1 MNIQI
6 GAFEGWRAHT
16 EPVAI
21 VPLFTSPAANSLP
34 GSSSTQHTVGAAAPF
49 PDRSTASTMPQ
60 YPDHAPHTDSGS
72 GPPSLGAPVVADQK
86 ALSAALAGES
96 AILIGGAE
104 AGHNS
109 AVTLPPRDKKV
120 DEGDMLALQGVLTM
134 PPLAA
139 DTTDPAILAARLQLH
154 PAGADQLNEGLFHY
168 LITRPWV
175 TDTIDGVQYFCAE
188 QVSTALSEEH
198 KAACCRQ
205 QVKVLQA
212 AFDHE
217 SEYLAVLLHGTA
229 QQRARDG
236 CKESTGLSSVSER
249 VSALVQHIVNS
260 EPADLLQDH
269 SHQSL
274 AHALRMSQ
282 ASMPPALGVAL
293 QRLRERHF
301 QLRAAQLA
309 AQAVAADAKVY
320 RDAASQIV
328 YQSHGLM
335 CLLTLTEN
343 STWDPMRDVPRLQ
356 HARQQLQSQEQVW
369 GLLSALQDS
378 QCWWATPAAH
388 AAVAE
393 GYSSFLRQCVRL
405 AVRTAMQT
413 RQAQAE
419 ALRQRINLIAS
430 SCMQSAQQLGRV
442 MSQQEYAAATRLLP
456 PPPPLPA
463 ILDAAM
469 QGVDCLNPFV
479 PLVADAPPSHPF
491 APPSTAEMLGLPSSQ
506 SAAAAAL
513 GLAPARSHGH
523 SSSAQEP
530 DGKAVAATVAA
541 AAVVSTAECD
551 GMAAASL
558 STMQA
563 GTEDDHDGLP
573 ADIMALIEKEMR
585 DLAPPLSFEEQR
597 GVLTLAA
604 RLGGEHDLL
613 AKGVPPP
620 MTYPPSAMDCLQWDT
635 SRGES
640 ARGGTHE
647 ANRSFDRLAYPEP
660 AGSTAVP
667 QESDVLHWIQHVLQ
681 ACSIPEDSM
690 DMHCACI
697 ALTVQRVLVASDLL
711 RQAHAAKVVSDQFK
725 DLPLVAITP
734 ASWRGVLLGA
744 CLAWVGPTT
753 DLSSA
758 ESLLPSGA
766 VRSTQPAIAAAKA
779 AIEGGVAPQPSLEPD
794 GAVPRVPH
802 REALSLAGLHSGL
815 QWPVHWQ
822 GARWGQLVASE
833 AALAS
838 PLAALR
844 EWMSVLCAS
853 CPQLVAAHSRAGGL
867 RSMGRLP
874 VDAPWQ
880 VAGSGVR
887 AASSG
892 RELDESGASVAQ
904 TNPIP
909 SRELQQALDDL
920 RAI

>member
-1 MNIQI
+1 MHIQI
-6 GAFEGWRAHT
+6 GSFEGWR
-16 EPVAI
+16 
-21 VPLFTSPAANSLP
+21 
-34 GSSSTQHTVGAAAPF
+34 SSSEPPVIVSLLPADAAKSSAGSAASVYGDSPF
-49 PDRSTASTMPQ
+49 PDRSSASAAKKLCSEQP
-60 YPDHAPHTDSGS
+60 GV
-72 GPPSLGAPVVADQK
+72 GGAAAALPRLTSPVVADQQTLSK
-86 ALSAALAGES
+86 ALADES
-96 AILIGGAE
+96 AITIGGAE
-104 AGHNS
+104 AGHNA
-109 AVTLPPRDKKV
+109 AVTMPSKIKHH
-120 DEGDMLALQGVLTM
+120 DEGDMLALRGVLAL

-139 DTTDPAILAARLQLH
+139 DTTDPAILAARLQLR
-154 PAGADQLNEGLFHY
+154 PSGTEQLNEGLFHY

-217 SEYLAVLLHGTA
+217 SQYLAMLLHGTA
-229 QQRARDG
+229 KQRTRDG
-236 CKESTGLSSVSER
+236 YTEPHGSSSVSER

-274 AHALRMSQ
+274 AHALGMSQ

-301 QLRAAQLA
+301 QLRAAELA

-328 YQSHGLM
+328 YQSHGIM

-356 HARQQLQSQEQVW
+356 YARQQLQSQEQVW

-388 AAVAE
+388 AAVGE
-393 GYSSFLRQCVRL
+393 GYTSFLRQCVRL

-413 RQAQAE
+413 REAQSD
-419 ALRQRINLIAS
+419 ALRQRISIIAS
-430 SCMQSAQQLGRV
+430 SCLQSAEQLGRV

-469 QGVDCLNPFV
+469 QGADALNPFI

-491 APPSTAEMLGLPSSQ
+491 APPSAGEALGPPSTQ
-506 SAAAAAL
+506 SATAT
-513 GLAPARSHGH
+513 APNLPPAHTQS
-523 SSSAQEP
+523 EP
-530 DGKAVAATVAA
+530 DSSLGCTDENGAQSGAGLRADDED
-541 AAVVSTAECD
+541 AEED
-551 GMAAASL
+551 GIAAASL

-563 GTEDDHDGLP
+563 GAEDGQGLP
-573 ADIMALIEKEMR
+573 DDIMALIEQEMR
-585 DLAPPLSFEEQR
+585 GLAPPLSFDEQR

-620 MTYPPSAMDCLQWDT
+620 MAYPPSAVDCLPWAAGDGP
-635 SRGES
+635 RGSQEG
-640 ARGGTHE
+640 A
-647 ANRSFDRLAYPEP
+647 RSFDRLAYPEP
-660 AGSTAVP
+660 PPAGPGPS
-667 QESDVLHWIQHVLQ
+667 EEEVLLWIRHILQ
-681 ACSIPEDSM
+681 ACGVSEALVGV
-690 DMHCACI
+690 HCVCI
-697 ALTVQRVLVASDLL
+697 CLTIQRALVASDLL
-711 RQAHAAKVVSDQFK
+711 RQAHGAKVVSDQLK
-725 DLPLVAITP
+725 DLPLIAITP
-734 ASWRGVLLGA
+734 ASWRGIILGA
-744 CLAWVGPTT
+744 CLAWVGCST
-753 DLSSA
+753 DSHSA
-758 ESLLPSGA
+758 DSLLGA
-766 VRSTQPAIAAAKA
+766 PERTTQPAIVAAKA
-779 AIEGGVAPQPSLEPD
+779 AIVGMSAPEPSLEPE
-794 GAVPRVPH
+794 GAVPRVP
-802 REALSLAGLHSGL
+802 RRAALCLTGEDTAL
-815 QWPVHWQ
+815 QWPTHWQ
-822 GARWGQLVASE
+822 GTQWGHLVSSE
-833 AALAS
+833 VALAS

-844 EWMSVLCAS
+844 EWVSVLCAA
-853 CPQLVAAHSRAGGL
+853 CPQLQASHSRAAGL

-887 AASSG
+887 ATP
-892 RELDESGASVAQ
+892 LDTQVDESGVSLAQ
-904 TNPIP
+904 ANAIP
-909 SRELQQALDDL
+909 ARELQRALE
-920 RAI
+920 RMEAFCV